1 MAQKTNYVGYSIS
14 VGSVIG
20 FLNIDETVDF
30 DDIKVIFTLEGT
42 EYEAEIQKLQSKEK
56 SSPLLRKKKSST
68 SI

>member
-1 MAQKTNYVGYSIS
+1 MASKVNYIGYSVS

-20 FLNIDETVDF
+20 FLNLDESIDF
-30 DDIKVIFTLEGT
+30 DNVKVTFELEGQ